1 MDYTLSLA
9 LVDFLP
15 VAFTAIG
22 LFYIVRMVGHVDE
35 LQGRVAAVGA
45 VLTVTGGF
53 LKAVWKLFM
62 ASSNGAVDIRWLDD
76 GLFVWMAPGY
86 TLLAFSVWQTVRSV
100 RGQRTFHAW
109 LAPKTFIVLMSAAS
123 IYLYMTNPASP
134 AWERILLS
142 VMVLATL
149 VTGILLVI
157 FGFRQKL
164 PLAGWLFLVN
174 LAGILLLNGLARL
187 PEQPITL
194 QWFEEGINTVS
205 WLAFMIAASKVYQY
219 TRENFGVDPALAAQ
233 QPATA

>member
-1 MDYTLSLA
+1 MEYTLFLA

-15 VAFTAIG
+15 AAFTAMG
-22 LFYIVRMVGHVDE
+22 LFYIVRMVGHVNA

-45 VLTVTGGF
+45 VLTVAGGL
-53 LKAVWKLFM
+53 LKAAWKLFM
-62 ASSNGAVDIRWLDD
+62 ASSNGTVDIRWMDV

-100 RGQRTFHAW
+100 RGRKTFHAW
-109 LAPKTFIVLMSAAS
+109 LAPGLFIAVMFAGS
-123 IYLYMTNPASP
+123 IYLHLSDPNSP

-157 FGFRQKL
+157 FGFRQRL
-164 PLAGWLFLVN
+164 PLAGWLFIVN

-194 QWFEEGINTVS
+194 QWIEETINTVA
-205 WLAFMIAASKVYQY
+205 WLAFMVAASKVYQY
-219 TRENFGVDPALAAQ
+219 TRENFGVDPAGAV
-233 QPATA
+233 QPAMA